1 MKPLLEARQIRKQFS
16 GVAVLKGIDFTL
28 CAGQVHALMGGN
40 GAGKSTLMKII
51 AGVETPD
58 SGELT
63 IGDRAFARL
72 SPALAH
78 QLGIYLV
85 PQEPMLFPNLS
96 VRENILFRLPKRA
109 DTTARLQ
116 EKLQQLNCQINLD
129 ASASTLEVAD
139 QQMVEILRG
148 LMREAR
154 ILILDEPTASLT
166 PGETERLFSQIRAL
180 QALDVGIVF
189 ISHKLP
195 EIRQLASHISVMRD
209 GAVVL
214 SGETATYRDEQL
226 ISAMTPASRDHTLSD
241 TQKLWLAL
249 PGNRRTQAQDFP
261 VLRVEDLTGE
271 GFIDLN
277 LEIRAGEIVGL
288 AGLVGSGRTE
298 FAETLYGL
306 RPPRAGRIWLE
317 NREISN
323 DSTRARLASGL
334 VYLPEDRQVS
344 GLFLDAPV
352 RWNTVMFN
360 QPSWW
365 QQGKRE
371 AAVVERYHRALGIK
385 LADGDQPVRTL
396 SGGNQQKVLLA
407 RCLEANPLLLIVD
420 EPTRGVDVSARADI
434 YQLLKSVAAQNVA
447 VLMISSDVDEFIGLA
462 DRVLVMHQG
471 RYSGELAGAF
481 NGLLVVGLRIPAIV
495 ATLGTLG
502 LYRGVM
508 LLWTGGKWIEGL
520 PDSLK
525 SLSEP
530 AFIGVSPLGWLV
542 LALLLAGGWL
552 LSRTAFGRDFYA
564 VGDNLAAAR
573 QLGVAVNRT
582 RMLAF
587 TLNGMLAACAG
598 IVFAAQIGFV
608 PNQTGSGLEMKAI
621 AACVLGGISLLGG
634 TGTLLGAFLGAFFL
648 TQIDTVLVLFRLPA
662 WWNDFIAGLVLLGV
676 LVLDGRLRQALARH
690 QRALKYSRFQPGNK
704 GGKQVARFP
713 ERKSKEV
720 A

>member
-1 MKPLLEARQIRKQFS
+1 MKPLLKNSELSAFFAIVALFVVLVALNPAYFSLQTLAMIFSSSQILCLLALGATLVMLTRNIDVS
-16 GVAVLKGIDFTL
+16 VGSTVGLCAIAVGVALN
-28 CAGQVHALMGGN
+28 N
-40 GAGKSTLMKII
+40 GYGLATAI
-51 AGVETPD
+51 
-58 SGELT
+58 
-63 IGDRAFARL
+63 AFA
-72 SPALAH
+72 LA
-78 QLGIYLV
+78 I
-85 PQEPMLFPNLS
+85 
-96 VRENILFRLPKRA
+96 
-109 DTTARLQ
+109 
-116 EKLQQLNCQINLD
+116 
-129 ASASTLEVAD
+129 
-139 QQMVEILRG
+139 
-148 LMREAR
+148 
-154 ILILDEPTASLT
+154 
-166 PGETERLFSQIRAL
+166 
-180 QALDVGIVF
+180 
-189 ISHKLP
+189 
-195 EIRQLASHISVMRD
+195 
-209 GAVVL
+209 GA
-214 SGETATYRDEQL
+214 
-226 ISAMTPASRDHTLSD
+226 
-241 TQKLWLAL
+241 
-249 PGNRRTQAQDFP
+249 
-261 VLRVEDLTGE
+261 
-271 GFIDLN
+271 
-277 LEIRAGEIVGL
+277 
-288 AGLVGSGRTE
+288 
-298 FAETLYGL
+298 
-306 RPPRAGRIWLE
+306 
-317 NREISN
+317 
-323 DSTRARLASGL
+323 
-334 VYLPEDRQVS
+334 
-344 GLFLDAPV
+344 
-352 RWNTVMFN
+352 
-360 QPSWW
+360 
-365 QQGKRE
+365 
-371 AAVVERYHRALGIK
+371 
-385 LADGDQPVRTL
+385 
-396 SGGNQQKVLLA
+396 
-407 RCLEANPLLLIVD
+407 
-420 EPTRGVDVSARADI
+420 
-434 YQLLKSVAAQNVA
+434 
-447 VLMISSDVDEFIGLA
+447 
-462 DRVLVMHQG
+462 
-471 RYSGELAGAF
+471 LAGAF

>member
-1 MKPLLEARQIRKQFS
+1 MKTLLKNRELSAFFAIVALFAVLVALNPAYFSLQTLAMIFASSQILCLLALGATLVMLTRNIDVS
-16 GVAVLKGIDFTL
+16 VGSTVGLCAIAVGVALN
-28 CAGQVHALMGGN
+28 N
-40 GAGKSTLMKII
+40 GYGLATAI
-51 AGVETPD
+51 
-58 SGELT
+58 
-63 IGDRAFARL
+63 AFA
-72 SPALAH
+72 LA
-78 QLGIYLV
+78 I
-85 PQEPMLFPNLS
+85 
-96 VRENILFRLPKRA
+96 
-109 DTTARLQ
+109 
-116 EKLQQLNCQINLD
+116 
-129 ASASTLEVAD
+129 
-139 QQMVEILRG
+139 
-148 LMREAR
+148 
-154 ILILDEPTASLT
+154 
-166 PGETERLFSQIRAL
+166 
-180 QALDVGIVF
+180 
-189 ISHKLP
+189 
-195 EIRQLASHISVMRD
+195 
-209 GAVVL
+209 GA
-214 SGETATYRDEQL
+214 
-226 ISAMTPASRDHTLSD
+226 
-241 TQKLWLAL
+241 
-249 PGNRRTQAQDFP
+249 
-261 VLRVEDLTGE
+261 
-271 GFIDLN
+271 
-277 LEIRAGEIVGL
+277 
-288 AGLVGSGRTE
+288 
-298 FAETLYGL
+298 
-306 RPPRAGRIWLE
+306 
-317 NREISN
+317 
-323 DSTRARLASGL
+323 
-334 VYLPEDRQVS
+334 
-344 GLFLDAPV
+344 
-352 RWNTVMFN
+352 
-360 QPSWW
+360 
-365 QQGKRE
+365 
-371 AAVVERYHRALGIK
+371 
-385 LADGDQPVRTL
+385 
-396 SGGNQQKVLLA
+396 
-407 RCLEANPLLLIVD
+407 
-420 EPTRGVDVSARADI
+420 
-434 YQLLKSVAAQNVA
+434 
-447 VLMISSDVDEFIGLA
+447 
-462 DRVLVMHQG
+462 
-471 RYSGELAGAF
+471 LAGAF

-552 LSRTAFGRDFYA
+552 LSRTAFSRDFYA

>member
-1 MKPLLEARQIRKQFS
+1 MKTLLKNRELSAFFAIVALFVVLVALNPAYFSLQTLAMIFASSQILCLLALGATLVMLIRNIDVS
-16 GVAVLKGIDFTL
+16 VGSTVGLCAIAVGVALN
-28 CAGQVHALMGGN
+28 N
-40 GAGKSTLMKII
+40 GYGLATAI
-51 AGVETPD
+51 
-58 SGELT
+58 
-63 IGDRAFARL
+63 AFA
-72 SPALAH
+72 LA
-78 QLGIYLV
+78 I
-85 PQEPMLFPNLS
+85 
-96 VRENILFRLPKRA
+96 
-109 DTTARLQ
+109 
-116 EKLQQLNCQINLD
+116 
-129 ASASTLEVAD
+129 
-139 QQMVEILRG
+139 
-148 LMREAR
+148 
-154 ILILDEPTASLT
+154 
-166 PGETERLFSQIRAL
+166 
-180 QALDVGIVF
+180 
-189 ISHKLP
+189 
-195 EIRQLASHISVMRD
+195 
-209 GAVVL
+209 GA
-214 SGETATYRDEQL
+214 
-226 ISAMTPASRDHTLSD
+226 
-241 TQKLWLAL
+241 
-249 PGNRRTQAQDFP
+249 
-261 VLRVEDLTGE
+261 
-271 GFIDLN
+271 
-277 LEIRAGEIVGL
+277 
-288 AGLVGSGRTE
+288 
-298 FAETLYGL
+298 
-306 RPPRAGRIWLE
+306 
-317 NREISN
+317 
-323 DSTRARLASGL
+323 
-334 VYLPEDRQVS
+334 
-344 GLFLDAPV
+344 
-352 RWNTVMFN
+352 
-360 QPSWW
+360 
-365 QQGKRE
+365 
-371 AAVVERYHRALGIK
+371 
-385 LADGDQPVRTL
+385 
-396 SGGNQQKVLLA
+396 
-407 RCLEANPLLLIVD
+407 
-420 EPTRGVDVSARADI
+420 
-434 YQLLKSVAAQNVA
+434 
-447 VLMISSDVDEFIGLA
+447 
-462 DRVLVMHQG
+462 
-471 RYSGELAGAF
+471 LAGAF

-552 LSRTAFGRDFYA
+552 LSRTDFGRDFYA

>member
-1 MKPLLEARQIRKQFS
+1 MKTLLKNRELSAFFAIVALFVVLVALNPAYFSLQTLAMIFSSSQILCLLALGATLVMLTRNIDVS
-16 GVAVLKGIDFTL
+16 VGSTVGLCAIAVGVALN
-28 CAGQVHALMGGN
+28 N
-40 GAGKSTLMKII
+40 GYGLATAI
-51 AGVETPD
+51 
-58 SGELT
+58 
-63 IGDRAFARL
+63 AFA
-72 SPALAH
+72 LA
-78 QLGIYLV
+78 I
-85 PQEPMLFPNLS
+85 
-96 VRENILFRLPKRA
+96 
-109 DTTARLQ
+109 
-116 EKLQQLNCQINLD
+116 
-129 ASASTLEVAD
+129 
-139 QQMVEILRG
+139 
-148 LMREAR
+148 
-154 ILILDEPTASLT
+154 
-166 PGETERLFSQIRAL
+166 
-180 QALDVGIVF
+180 
-189 ISHKLP
+189 
-195 EIRQLASHISVMRD
+195 
-209 GAVVL
+209 GA
-214 SGETATYRDEQL
+214 
-226 ISAMTPASRDHTLSD
+226 
-241 TQKLWLAL
+241 
-249 PGNRRTQAQDFP
+249 
-261 VLRVEDLTGE
+261 
-271 GFIDLN
+271 
-277 LEIRAGEIVGL
+277 
-288 AGLVGSGRTE
+288 
-298 FAETLYGL
+298 
-306 RPPRAGRIWLE
+306 
-317 NREISN
+317 
-323 DSTRARLASGL
+323 
-334 VYLPEDRQVS
+334 
-344 GLFLDAPV
+344 
-352 RWNTVMFN
+352 
-360 QPSWW
+360 
-365 QQGKRE
+365 
-371 AAVVERYHRALGIK
+371 
-385 LADGDQPVRTL
+385 
-396 SGGNQQKVLLA
+396 
-407 RCLEANPLLLIVD
+407 
-420 EPTRGVDVSARADI
+420 
-434 YQLLKSVAAQNVA
+434 
-447 VLMISSDVDEFIGLA
+447 
-462 DRVLVMHQG
+462 
-471 RYSGELAGAF
+471 LAGAF

-690 QRALKYSRFQPGNK
+690 QRALKYSCFQPGNK
-704 GGKQVARFP
+704 GSKQVARFP

>member
-1 MKPLLEARQIRKQFS
+1 MKTLLKNRELSAFFAIVALFVVLVALNPAYFSLQTLAMIFASSQILCLLALGATLVMLTRNIDVS
-16 GVAVLKGIDFTL
+16 VGSTVGLCAIAVGVALN
-28 CAGQVHALMGGN
+28 N
-40 GAGKSTLMKII
+40 GYGLATAI
-51 AGVETPD
+51 
-58 SGELT
+58 
-63 IGDRAFARL
+63 AFA
-72 SPALAH
+72 LA
-78 QLGIYLV
+78 I
-85 PQEPMLFPNLS
+85 
-96 VRENILFRLPKRA
+96 
-109 DTTARLQ
+109 
-116 EKLQQLNCQINLD
+116 
-129 ASASTLEVAD
+129 
-139 QQMVEILRG
+139 
-148 LMREAR
+148 
-154 ILILDEPTASLT
+154 
-166 PGETERLFSQIRAL
+166 
-180 QALDVGIVF
+180 
-189 ISHKLP
+189 
-195 EIRQLASHISVMRD
+195 
-209 GAVVL
+209 GA
-214 SGETATYRDEQL
+214 
-226 ISAMTPASRDHTLSD
+226 
-241 TQKLWLAL
+241 
-249 PGNRRTQAQDFP
+249 
-261 VLRVEDLTGE
+261 
-271 GFIDLN
+271 
-277 LEIRAGEIVGL
+277 
-288 AGLVGSGRTE
+288 
-298 FAETLYGL
+298 
-306 RPPRAGRIWLE
+306 
-317 NREISN
+317 
-323 DSTRARLASGL
+323 
-334 VYLPEDRQVS
+334 
-344 GLFLDAPV
+344 
-352 RWNTVMFN
+352 
-360 QPSWW
+360 
-365 QQGKRE
+365 
-371 AAVVERYHRALGIK
+371 
-385 LADGDQPVRTL
+385 
-396 SGGNQQKVLLA
+396 
-407 RCLEANPLLLIVD
+407 
-420 EPTRGVDVSARADI
+420 
-434 YQLLKSVAAQNVA
+434 
-447 VLMISSDVDEFIGLA
+447 
-462 DRVLVMHQG
+462 
-471 RYSGELAGAF
+471 LAGAF

-621 AACVLGGISLLGG
+621 AACVLGGILLLGG

>member
-1 MKPLLEARQIRKQFS
+1 MKTLFKNRELSAFFAIVALFAVLVALNPAYFSLQTLAMIFASSQILCLLALGATLVMLTRNIDVS
-16 GVAVLKGIDFTL
+16 VGSTVGLSAIAVGVALN
-28 CAGQVHALMGGN
+28 N
-40 GAGKSTLMKII
+40 GYGLATAI
-51 AGVETPD
+51 
-58 SGELT
+58 
-63 IGDRAFARL
+63 AFA
-72 SPALAH
+72 LA
-78 QLGIYLV
+78 I
-85 PQEPMLFPNLS
+85 
-96 VRENILFRLPKRA
+96 
-109 DTTARLQ
+109 
-116 EKLQQLNCQINLD
+116 
-129 ASASTLEVAD
+129 
-139 QQMVEILRG
+139 
-148 LMREAR
+148 
-154 ILILDEPTASLT
+154 
-166 PGETERLFSQIRAL
+166 
-180 QALDVGIVF
+180 
-189 ISHKLP
+189 
-195 EIRQLASHISVMRD
+195 
-209 GAVVL
+209 GA
-214 SGETATYRDEQL
+214 
-226 ISAMTPASRDHTLSD
+226 
-241 TQKLWLAL
+241 
-249 PGNRRTQAQDFP
+249 
-261 VLRVEDLTGE
+261 
-271 GFIDLN
+271 
-277 LEIRAGEIVGL
+277 
-288 AGLVGSGRTE
+288 
-298 FAETLYGL
+298 
-306 RPPRAGRIWLE
+306 
-317 NREISN
+317 
-323 DSTRARLASGL
+323 
-334 VYLPEDRQVS
+334 
-344 GLFLDAPV
+344 
-352 RWNTVMFN
+352 
-360 QPSWW
+360 
-365 QQGKRE
+365 
-371 AAVVERYHRALGIK
+371 
-385 LADGDQPVRTL
+385 
-396 SGGNQQKVLLA
+396 
-407 RCLEANPLLLIVD
+407 
-420 EPTRGVDVSARADI
+420 
-434 YQLLKSVAAQNVA
+434 
-447 VLMISSDVDEFIGLA
+447 
-462 DRVLVMHQG
+462 
-471 RYSGELAGAF
+471 LAGAF

-552 LSRTAFGRDFYA
+552 LSRNAFGRDFYA

>member
-1 MKPLLEARQIRKQFS
+1 MKTLLKNRELSAFFAIVALFAVLVALNPAYFSLQTLAMIFASSQILCLLALGATLVMLTRNIDVS
-16 GVAVLKGIDFTL
+16 VGSTVGLCAIAVGVALN
-28 CAGQVHALMGGN
+28 N
-40 GAGKSTLMKII
+40 GYGLATAI
-51 AGVETPD
+51 
-58 SGELT
+58 
-63 IGDRAFARL
+63 
-72 SPALAH
+72 ALA
-78 QLGIYLV
+78 
-85 PQEPMLFPNLS
+85 
-96 VRENILFRLPKRA
+96 
-109 DTTARLQ
+109 
-116 EKLQQLNCQINLD
+116 
-129 ASASTLEVAD
+129 
-139 QQMVEILRG
+139 
-148 LMREAR
+148 
-154 ILILDEPTASLT
+154 
-166 PGETERLFSQIRAL
+166 
-180 QALDVGIVF
+180 
-189 ISHKLP
+189 
-195 EIRQLASHISVMRD
+195 LAI
-209 GAVVL
+209 GA
-214 SGETATYRDEQL
+214 
-226 ISAMTPASRDHTLSD
+226 
-241 TQKLWLAL
+241 
-249 PGNRRTQAQDFP
+249 
-261 VLRVEDLTGE
+261 
-271 GFIDLN
+271 
-277 LEIRAGEIVGL
+277 
-288 AGLVGSGRTE
+288 
-298 FAETLYGL
+298 
-306 RPPRAGRIWLE
+306 
-317 NREISN
+317 
-323 DSTRARLASGL
+323 
-334 VYLPEDRQVS
+334 
-344 GLFLDAPV
+344 
-352 RWNTVMFN
+352 
-360 QPSWW
+360 
-365 QQGKRE
+365 
-371 AAVVERYHRALGIK
+371 
-385 LADGDQPVRTL
+385 
-396 SGGNQQKVLLA
+396 
-407 RCLEANPLLLIVD
+407 
-420 EPTRGVDVSARADI
+420 
-434 YQLLKSVAAQNVA
+434 
-447 VLMISSDVDEFIGLA
+447 
-462 DRVLVMHQG
+462 
-471 RYSGELAGAF
+471 LAGAF

-704 GGKQVARFP
+704 GSKQVARFP

>member
-1 MKPLLEARQIRKQFS
+1 MKTLLKNRELSAFFAIVALFVVLVALNPAYFSLQTLAMIFSSSQILCLLALGATLVMLTRNIDVS
-16 GVAVLKGIDFTL
+16 VGSTVGLCAIAVGVALN
-28 CAGQVHALMGGN
+28 N
-40 GAGKSTLMKII
+40 GYGLATAI
-51 AGVETPD
+51 
-58 SGELT
+58 
-63 IGDRAFARL
+63 AFA
-72 SPALAH
+72 LA
-78 QLGIYLV
+78 I
-85 PQEPMLFPNLS
+85 
-96 VRENILFRLPKRA
+96 
-109 DTTARLQ
+109 
-116 EKLQQLNCQINLD
+116 
-129 ASASTLEVAD
+129 
-139 QQMVEILRG
+139 
-148 LMREAR
+148 
-154 ILILDEPTASLT
+154 
-166 PGETERLFSQIRAL
+166 
-180 QALDVGIVF
+180 
-189 ISHKLP
+189 
-195 EIRQLASHISVMRD
+195 
-209 GAVVL
+209 GA
-214 SGETATYRDEQL
+214 
-226 ISAMTPASRDHTLSD
+226 
-241 TQKLWLAL
+241 
-249 PGNRRTQAQDFP
+249 
-261 VLRVEDLTGE
+261 
-271 GFIDLN
+271 
-277 LEIRAGEIVGL
+277 
-288 AGLVGSGRTE
+288 
-298 FAETLYGL
+298 
-306 RPPRAGRIWLE
+306 
-317 NREISN
+317 
-323 DSTRARLASGL
+323 
-334 VYLPEDRQVS
+334 
-344 GLFLDAPV
+344 
-352 RWNTVMFN
+352 
-360 QPSWW
+360 
-365 QQGKRE
+365 
-371 AAVVERYHRALGIK
+371 
-385 LADGDQPVRTL
+385 
-396 SGGNQQKVLLA
+396 
-407 RCLEANPLLLIVD
+407 
-420 EPTRGVDVSARADI
+420 
-434 YQLLKSVAAQNVA
+434 
-447 VLMISSDVDEFIGLA
+447 
-462 DRVLVMHQG
+462 
-471 RYSGELAGAF
+471 LAGAF

-690 QRALKYSRFQPGNK
+690 QRALKCSRFQPGNK

>member
-1 MKPLLEARQIRKQFS
+1 MKTLLKNRELSAFFAIVALFVVLVALNPAYFSLQTLAMIFSSSQILCLLALGATLVMLTRNIDVS
-16 GVAVLKGIDFTL
+16 VGSTVGLCAIAVGVALN
-28 CAGQVHALMGGN
+28 N
-40 GAGKSTLMKII
+40 GYGLATAI
-51 AGVETPD
+51 
-58 SGELT
+58 
-63 IGDRAFARL
+63 AFA
-72 SPALAH
+72 LA
-78 QLGIYLV
+78 I
-85 PQEPMLFPNLS
+85 
-96 VRENILFRLPKRA
+96 
-109 DTTARLQ
+109 
-116 EKLQQLNCQINLD
+116 
-129 ASASTLEVAD
+129 
-139 QQMVEILRG
+139 
-148 LMREAR
+148 
-154 ILILDEPTASLT
+154 
-166 PGETERLFSQIRAL
+166 
-180 QALDVGIVF
+180 
-189 ISHKLP
+189 
-195 EIRQLASHISVMRD
+195 
-209 GAVVL
+209 GA
-214 SGETATYRDEQL
+214 
-226 ISAMTPASRDHTLSD
+226 
-241 TQKLWLAL
+241 
-249 PGNRRTQAQDFP
+249 
-261 VLRVEDLTGE
+261 
-271 GFIDLN
+271 
-277 LEIRAGEIVGL
+277 
-288 AGLVGSGRTE
+288 
-298 FAETLYGL
+298 
-306 RPPRAGRIWLE
+306 
-317 NREISN
+317 
-323 DSTRARLASGL
+323 
-334 VYLPEDRQVS
+334 
-344 GLFLDAPV
+344 
-352 RWNTVMFN
+352 
-360 QPSWW
+360 
-365 QQGKRE
+365 
-371 AAVVERYHRALGIK
+371 
-385 LADGDQPVRTL
+385 
-396 SGGNQQKVLLA
+396 
-407 RCLEANPLLLIVD
+407 
-420 EPTRGVDVSARADI
+420 
-434 YQLLKSVAAQNVA
+434 
-447 VLMISSDVDEFIGLA
+447 
-462 DRVLVMHQG
+462 
-471 RYSGELAGAF
+471 LAGAF

-564 VGDNLAAAR
+564 AGDNLAAAR

-634 TGTLLGAFLGAFFL
+634 TGTLLGAFLGAFFV

>member
-1 MKPLLEARQIRKQFS
+1 MKTLLKNRELSAFFAIVALFAVLVALNPAYFSLQTLAMIFASSQILCLLALGATLVMLTRS
-16 GVAVLKGIDFTL
+16 IDVSVGSTVGLCAIAVGVALN
-28 CAGQVHALMGGN
+28 N
-40 GAGKSTLMKII
+40 GYGLATAI
-51 AGVETPD
+51 
-58 SGELT
+58 
-63 IGDRAFARL
+63 AFA
-72 SPALAH
+72 LA
-78 QLGIYLV
+78 I
-85 PQEPMLFPNLS
+85 
-96 VRENILFRLPKRA
+96 
-109 DTTARLQ
+109 
-116 EKLQQLNCQINLD
+116 
-129 ASASTLEVAD
+129 
-139 QQMVEILRG
+139 
-148 LMREAR
+148 
-154 ILILDEPTASLT
+154 
-166 PGETERLFSQIRAL
+166 
-180 QALDVGIVF
+180 
-189 ISHKLP
+189 
-195 EIRQLASHISVMRD
+195 
-209 GAVVL
+209 GA
-214 SGETATYRDEQL
+214 
-226 ISAMTPASRDHTLSD
+226 
-241 TQKLWLAL
+241 
-249 PGNRRTQAQDFP
+249 
-261 VLRVEDLTGE
+261 
-271 GFIDLN
+271 
-277 LEIRAGEIVGL
+277 
-288 AGLVGSGRTE
+288 
-298 FAETLYGL
+298 
-306 RPPRAGRIWLE
+306 
-317 NREISN
+317 
-323 DSTRARLASGL
+323 
-334 VYLPEDRQVS
+334 
-344 GLFLDAPV
+344 
-352 RWNTVMFN
+352 
-360 QPSWW
+360 
-365 QQGKRE
+365 
-371 AAVVERYHRALGIK
+371 
-385 LADGDQPVRTL
+385 
-396 SGGNQQKVLLA
+396 
-407 RCLEANPLLLIVD
+407 
-420 EPTRGVDVSARADI
+420 
-434 YQLLKSVAAQNVA
+434 
-447 VLMISSDVDEFIGLA
+447 
-462 DRVLVMHQG
+462 
-471 RYSGELAGAF
+471 LAGAF

>member
-1 MKPLLEARQIRKQFS
+1 MKTLLKNRELSAFFAIVALFAVLVALNPAYFSLQTLAMIFASSQILCLLALGATLVMLTRNIDVS
-16 GVAVLKGIDFTL
+16 VGSTVGLCAIAVGVALN
-28 CAGQVHALMGGN
+28 N
-40 GAGKSTLMKII
+40 GYGLATAI
-51 AGVETPD
+51 
-58 SGELT
+58 
-63 IGDRAFARL
+63 AFA
-72 SPALAH
+72 LA
-78 QLGIYLV
+78 I
-85 PQEPMLFPNLS
+85 
-96 VRENILFRLPKRA
+96 
-109 DTTARLQ
+109 
-116 EKLQQLNCQINLD
+116 
-129 ASASTLEVAD
+129 
-139 QQMVEILRG
+139 
-148 LMREAR
+148 
-154 ILILDEPTASLT
+154 
-166 PGETERLFSQIRAL
+166 
-180 QALDVGIVF
+180 
-189 ISHKLP
+189 
-195 EIRQLASHISVMRD
+195 
-209 GAVVL
+209 GA
-214 SGETATYRDEQL
+214 
-226 ISAMTPASRDHTLSD
+226 
-241 TQKLWLAL
+241 
-249 PGNRRTQAQDFP
+249 
-261 VLRVEDLTGE
+261 
-271 GFIDLN
+271 
-277 LEIRAGEIVGL
+277 
-288 AGLVGSGRTE
+288 
-298 FAETLYGL
+298 
-306 RPPRAGRIWLE
+306 
-317 NREISN
+317 
-323 DSTRARLASGL
+323 
-334 VYLPEDRQVS
+334 
-344 GLFLDAPV
+344 
-352 RWNTVMFN
+352 
-360 QPSWW
+360 
-365 QQGKRE
+365 
-371 AAVVERYHRALGIK
+371 
-385 LADGDQPVRTL
+385 
-396 SGGNQQKVLLA
+396 
-407 RCLEANPLLLIVD
+407 
-420 EPTRGVDVSARADI
+420 
-434 YQLLKSVAAQNVA
+434 
-447 VLMISSDVDEFIGLA
+447 
-462 DRVLVMHQG
+462 
-471 RYSGELAGAF
+471 LAGAF
-481 NGLLVVGLRIPAIV
+481 NGLLVGGLRIPAIV

>member
-1 MKPLLEARQIRKQFS
+1 MKTLLKNRELSAFFAIVALFVVLVALNPAYFSLQTLAMIFASSQILCLLALGATLVMLTRNIDVS
-16 GVAVLKGIDFTL
+16 VGSTVGLCAIAVGVALN
-28 CAGQVHALMGGN
+28 N
-40 GAGKSTLMKII
+40 GYGLATAI
-51 AGVETPD
+51 
-58 SGELT
+58 
-63 IGDRAFARL
+63 AFA
-72 SPALAH
+72 LA
-78 QLGIYLV
+78 I
-85 PQEPMLFPNLS
+85 
-96 VRENILFRLPKRA
+96 
-109 DTTARLQ
+109 
-116 EKLQQLNCQINLD
+116 
-129 ASASTLEVAD
+129 
-139 QQMVEILRG
+139 
-148 LMREAR
+148 
-154 ILILDEPTASLT
+154 
-166 PGETERLFSQIRAL
+166 
-180 QALDVGIVF
+180 
-189 ISHKLP
+189 
-195 EIRQLASHISVMRD
+195 
-209 GAVVL
+209 GA
-214 SGETATYRDEQL
+214 
-226 ISAMTPASRDHTLSD
+226 
-241 TQKLWLAL
+241 
-249 PGNRRTQAQDFP
+249 
-261 VLRVEDLTGE
+261 
-271 GFIDLN
+271 
-277 LEIRAGEIVGL
+277 
-288 AGLVGSGRTE
+288 
-298 FAETLYGL
+298 
-306 RPPRAGRIWLE
+306 
-317 NREISN
+317 
-323 DSTRARLASGL
+323 
-334 VYLPEDRQVS
+334 
-344 GLFLDAPV
+344 
-352 RWNTVMFN
+352 
-360 QPSWW
+360 
-365 QQGKRE
+365 
-371 AAVVERYHRALGIK
+371 
-385 LADGDQPVRTL
+385 
-396 SGGNQQKVLLA
+396 
-407 RCLEANPLLLIVD
+407 
-420 EPTRGVDVSARADI
+420 
-434 YQLLKSVAAQNVA
+434 
-447 VLMISSDVDEFIGLA
+447 
-462 DRVLVMHQG
+462 
-471 RYSGELAGAF
+471 LAGAF

-582 RMLAF
+582 RMLAFTLNGMLAF

>member
-1 MKPLLEARQIRKQFS
+1 MKTLLKNRELSAFFAIVALFAVLVALNPAYFSLQTLAMIFASSQILCLLALGATLVMLTRNIDVS
-16 GVAVLKGIDFTL
+16 VGSTVGLCAIAVGVALN
-28 CAGQVHALMGGN
+28 N
-40 GAGKSTLMKII
+40 GYGLATAI
-51 AGVETPD
+51 
-58 SGELT
+58 
-63 IGDRAFARL
+63 AFA
-72 SPALAH
+72 LA
-78 QLGIYLV
+78 I
-85 PQEPMLFPNLS
+85 
-96 VRENILFRLPKRA
+96 
-109 DTTARLQ
+109 
-116 EKLQQLNCQINLD
+116 
-129 ASASTLEVAD
+129 
-139 QQMVEILRG
+139 
-148 LMREAR
+148 
-154 ILILDEPTASLT
+154 
-166 PGETERLFSQIRAL
+166 
-180 QALDVGIVF
+180 
-189 ISHKLP
+189 
-195 EIRQLASHISVMRD
+195 
-209 GAVVL
+209 GA
-214 SGETATYRDEQL
+214 
-226 ISAMTPASRDHTLSD
+226 
-241 TQKLWLAL
+241 
-249 PGNRRTQAQDFP
+249 
-261 VLRVEDLTGE
+261 
-271 GFIDLN
+271 
-277 LEIRAGEIVGL
+277 
-288 AGLVGSGRTE
+288 
-298 FAETLYGL
+298 
-306 RPPRAGRIWLE
+306 
-317 NREISN
+317 
-323 DSTRARLASGL
+323 
-334 VYLPEDRQVS
+334 
-344 GLFLDAPV
+344 
-352 RWNTVMFN
+352 
-360 QPSWW
+360 
-365 QQGKRE
+365 
-371 AAVVERYHRALGIK
+371 
-385 LADGDQPVRTL
+385 
-396 SGGNQQKVLLA
+396 
-407 RCLEANPLLLIVD
+407 
-420 EPTRGVDVSARADI
+420 
-434 YQLLKSVAAQNVA
+434 
-447 VLMISSDVDEFIGLA
+447 
-462 DRVLVMHQG
+462 
-471 RYSGELAGAF
+471 LAGAF

-704 GGKQVARFP
+704 GGKQVVRFP

>member
-1 MKPLLEARQIRKQFS
+1 MKTLLKNRELSAFFVIVALFVVLVALNPAYFSLQTLAMIFASSQILCLLALGATLVMLTRNIDVS
-16 GVAVLKGIDFTL
+16 VGSTVGLCAIAVGVALN
-28 CAGQVHALMGGN
+28 N
-40 GAGKSTLMKII
+40 GYGLATAI
-51 AGVETPD
+51 
-58 SGELT
+58 
-63 IGDRAFARL
+63 AFA
-72 SPALAH
+72 LA
-78 QLGIYLV
+78 I
-85 PQEPMLFPNLS
+85 
-96 VRENILFRLPKRA
+96 
-109 DTTARLQ
+109 
-116 EKLQQLNCQINLD
+116 
-129 ASASTLEVAD
+129 
-139 QQMVEILRG
+139 
-148 LMREAR
+148 
-154 ILILDEPTASLT
+154 
-166 PGETERLFSQIRAL
+166 
-180 QALDVGIVF
+180 
-189 ISHKLP
+189 
-195 EIRQLASHISVMRD
+195 
-209 GAVVL
+209 GA
-214 SGETATYRDEQL
+214 
-226 ISAMTPASRDHTLSD
+226 
-241 TQKLWLAL
+241 
-249 PGNRRTQAQDFP
+249 
-261 VLRVEDLTGE
+261 
-271 GFIDLN
+271 
-277 LEIRAGEIVGL
+277 
-288 AGLVGSGRTE
+288 
-298 FAETLYGL
+298 
-306 RPPRAGRIWLE
+306 
-317 NREISN
+317 
-323 DSTRARLASGL
+323 
-334 VYLPEDRQVS
+334 
-344 GLFLDAPV
+344 
-352 RWNTVMFN
+352 
-360 QPSWW
+360 
-365 QQGKRE
+365 
-371 AAVVERYHRALGIK
+371 
-385 LADGDQPVRTL
+385 
-396 SGGNQQKVLLA
+396 
-407 RCLEANPLLLIVD
+407 
-420 EPTRGVDVSARADI
+420 
-434 YQLLKSVAAQNVA
+434 
-447 VLMISSDVDEFIGLA
+447 
-462 DRVLVMHQG
+462 
-471 RYSGELAGAF
+471 LAGAF

>member
-1 MKPLLEARQIRKQFS
+1 MKTLLKNRELSAFFAIVALFVVLVALNPAYFSLQTLAMIFASSQILCLLALGATLVMLTRNIDVS
-16 GVAVLKGIDFTL
+16 VGSTVGLCAIAVGVALN
-28 CAGQVHALMGGN
+28 N
-40 GAGKSTLMKII
+40 GYGLATAI
-51 AGVETPD
+51 
-58 SGELT
+58 
-63 IGDRAFARL
+63 AFA
-72 SPALAH
+72 LA
-78 QLGIYLV
+78 I
-85 PQEPMLFPNLS
+85 
-96 VRENILFRLPKRA
+96 
-109 DTTARLQ
+109 
-116 EKLQQLNCQINLD
+116 
-129 ASASTLEVAD
+129 
-139 QQMVEILRG
+139 
-148 LMREAR
+148 
-154 ILILDEPTASLT
+154 
-166 PGETERLFSQIRAL
+166 
-180 QALDVGIVF
+180 
-189 ISHKLP
+189 
-195 EIRQLASHISVMRD
+195 
-209 GAVVL
+209 GA
-214 SGETATYRDEQL
+214 
-226 ISAMTPASRDHTLSD
+226 
-241 TQKLWLAL
+241 
-249 PGNRRTQAQDFP
+249 
-261 VLRVEDLTGE
+261 
-271 GFIDLN
+271 
-277 LEIRAGEIVGL
+277 
-288 AGLVGSGRTE
+288 
-298 FAETLYGL
+298 
-306 RPPRAGRIWLE
+306 
-317 NREISN
+317 
-323 DSTRARLASGL
+323 
-334 VYLPEDRQVS
+334 
-344 GLFLDAPV
+344 
-352 RWNTVMFN
+352 
-360 QPSWW
+360 
-365 QQGKRE
+365 
-371 AAVVERYHRALGIK
+371 
-385 LADGDQPVRTL
+385 
-396 SGGNQQKVLLA
+396 
-407 RCLEANPLLLIVD
+407 
-420 EPTRGVDVSARADI
+420 
-434 YQLLKSVAAQNVA
+434 
-447 VLMISSDVDEFIGLA
+447 
-462 DRVLVMHQG
+462 
-471 RYSGELAGAF
+471 LAGAF

-508 LLWTGGKWIEGL
+508 LLWSVGKWIEGL

>member
-1 MKPLLEARQIRKQFS
+1 MKTLLKNRELSAFFAIVALFVVLVALNPAYFSLQTLAMIFASSQILCLLALGATLVMLTRNIDVS
-16 GVAVLKGIDFTL
+16 VGSTVGLCAIAVGVALNYGYGLATAI
-28 CAGQVHALMGGN
+28 
-40 GAGKSTLMKII
+40 
-51 AGVETPD
+51 
-58 SGELT
+58 
-63 IGDRAFARL
+63 AFA
-72 SPALAH
+72 LA
-78 QLGIYLV
+78 I
-85 PQEPMLFPNLS
+85 
-96 VRENILFRLPKRA
+96 
-109 DTTARLQ
+109 
-116 EKLQQLNCQINLD
+116 
-129 ASASTLEVAD
+129 
-139 QQMVEILRG
+139 
-148 LMREAR
+148 
-154 ILILDEPTASLT
+154 
-166 PGETERLFSQIRAL
+166 
-180 QALDVGIVF
+180 
-189 ISHKLP
+189 
-195 EIRQLASHISVMRD
+195 
-209 GAVVL
+209 GA
-214 SGETATYRDEQL
+214 
-226 ISAMTPASRDHTLSD
+226 
-241 TQKLWLAL
+241 
-249 PGNRRTQAQDFP
+249 
-261 VLRVEDLTGE
+261 
-271 GFIDLN
+271 
-277 LEIRAGEIVGL
+277 
-288 AGLVGSGRTE
+288 
-298 FAETLYGL
+298 
-306 RPPRAGRIWLE
+306 
-317 NREISN
+317 
-323 DSTRARLASGL
+323 
-334 VYLPEDRQVS
+334 
-344 GLFLDAPV
+344 
-352 RWNTVMFN
+352 
-360 QPSWW
+360 
-365 QQGKRE
+365 
-371 AAVVERYHRALGIK
+371 
-385 LADGDQPVRTL
+385 
-396 SGGNQQKVLLA
+396 
-407 RCLEANPLLLIVD
+407 
-420 EPTRGVDVSARADI
+420 
-434 YQLLKSVAAQNVA
+434 
-447 VLMISSDVDEFIGLA
+447 
-462 DRVLVMHQG
+462 
-471 RYSGELAGAF
+471 LAGAF

-542 LALLLAGGWL
+542 LALLLAGDWL

-704 GGKQVARFP
+704 GSKQVARFP

>member
-1 MKPLLEARQIRKQFS
+1 MKTLLKNRELSAFFAIVALFVVLVALNPAYFSLQTLAMIFASSQILCLLALGATLVMLTRNIDVS
-16 GVAVLKGIDFTL
+16 VGSTVGLCAIAVGVALN
-28 CAGQVHALMGGN
+28 N
-40 GAGKSTLMKII
+40 GYGLATAI
-51 AGVETPD
+51 AFA
-58 SGELT
+58 LT
-63 IGDRAFARL
+63 IGA
-72 SPALAH
+72 
-78 QLGIYLV
+78 
-85 PQEPMLFPNLS
+85 
-96 VRENILFRLPKRA
+96 
-109 DTTARLQ
+109 
-116 EKLQQLNCQINLD
+116 
-129 ASASTLEVAD
+129 
-139 QQMVEILRG
+139 
-148 LMREAR
+148 
-154 ILILDEPTASLT
+154 
-166 PGETERLFSQIRAL
+166 
-180 QALDVGIVF
+180 
-189 ISHKLP
+189 
-195 EIRQLASHISVMRD
+195 
-209 GAVVL
+209 
-214 SGETATYRDEQL
+214 
-226 ISAMTPASRDHTLSD
+226 
-241 TQKLWLAL
+241 
-249 PGNRRTQAQDFP
+249 
-261 VLRVEDLTGE
+261 
-271 GFIDLN
+271 
-277 LEIRAGEIVGL
+277 
-288 AGLVGSGRTE
+288 
-298 FAETLYGL
+298 
-306 RPPRAGRIWLE
+306 
-317 NREISN
+317 
-323 DSTRARLASGL
+323 
-334 VYLPEDRQVS
+334 
-344 GLFLDAPV
+344 
-352 RWNTVMFN
+352 
-360 QPSWW
+360 
-365 QQGKRE
+365 
-371 AAVVERYHRALGIK
+371 
-385 LADGDQPVRTL
+385 
-396 SGGNQQKVLLA
+396 
-407 RCLEANPLLLIVD
+407 
-420 EPTRGVDVSARADI
+420 
-434 YQLLKSVAAQNVA
+434 
-447 VLMISSDVDEFIGLA
+447 
-462 DRVLVMHQG
+462 
-471 RYSGELAGAF
+471 LAGAF

-598 IVFAAQIGFV
+598 IVFAAQSGFV

>member
-1 MKPLLEARQIRKQFS
+1 MKTLLKNRELSAFFAIVALFVVLVALNPAYFSLQTLAMIFASSQILCMLALGATLVMLTRNIDVS
-16 GVAVLKGIDFTL
+16 VGSTVGLCAIAVGVALN
-28 CAGQVHALMGGN
+28 N
-40 GAGKSTLMKII
+40 GYGLATAI
-51 AGVETPD
+51 
-58 SGELT
+58 
-63 IGDRAFARL
+63 AFA
-72 SPALAH
+72 LA
-78 QLGIYLV
+78 I
-85 PQEPMLFPNLS
+85 
-96 VRENILFRLPKRA
+96 
-109 DTTARLQ
+109 
-116 EKLQQLNCQINLD
+116 
-129 ASASTLEVAD
+129 
-139 QQMVEILRG
+139 
-148 LMREAR
+148 
-154 ILILDEPTASLT
+154 
-166 PGETERLFSQIRAL
+166 
-180 QALDVGIVF
+180 
-189 ISHKLP
+189 
-195 EIRQLASHISVMRD
+195 
-209 GAVVL
+209 GA
-214 SGETATYRDEQL
+214 
-226 ISAMTPASRDHTLSD
+226 
-241 TQKLWLAL
+241 
-249 PGNRRTQAQDFP
+249 
-261 VLRVEDLTGE
+261 
-271 GFIDLN
+271 
-277 LEIRAGEIVGL
+277 
-288 AGLVGSGRTE
+288 
-298 FAETLYGL
+298 
-306 RPPRAGRIWLE
+306 
-317 NREISN
+317 
-323 DSTRARLASGL
+323 
-334 VYLPEDRQVS
+334 
-344 GLFLDAPV
+344 
-352 RWNTVMFN
+352 
-360 QPSWW
+360 
-365 QQGKRE
+365 
-371 AAVVERYHRALGIK
+371 
-385 LADGDQPVRTL
+385 
-396 SGGNQQKVLLA
+396 
-407 RCLEANPLLLIVD
+407 
-420 EPTRGVDVSARADI
+420 
-434 YQLLKSVAAQNVA
+434 
-447 VLMISSDVDEFIGLA
+447 
-462 DRVLVMHQG
+462 
-471 RYSGELAGAF
+471 LAGAF

>member
-1 MKPLLEARQIRKQFS
+1 MKTLLKNRELSAFFAIVALFVVLVALNPAYFSLQTLAMIFSSSQILCLLALGATLVMLTRNIDVS
-16 GVAVLKGIDFTL
+16 VGSTVGLCAIAVGVALN
-28 CAGQVHALMGGN
+28 N
-40 GAGKSTLMKII
+40 GYGLATAI
-51 AGVETPD
+51 
-58 SGELT
+58 
-63 IGDRAFARL
+63 AFA
-72 SPALAH
+72 LA
-78 QLGIYLV
+78 I
-85 PQEPMLFPNLS
+85 
-96 VRENILFRLPKRA
+96 
-109 DTTARLQ
+109 
-116 EKLQQLNCQINLD
+116 
-129 ASASTLEVAD
+129 
-139 QQMVEILRG
+139 
-148 LMREAR
+148 
-154 ILILDEPTASLT
+154 
-166 PGETERLFSQIRAL
+166 
-180 QALDVGIVF
+180 
-189 ISHKLP
+189 
-195 EIRQLASHISVMRD
+195 
-209 GAVVL
+209 GA
-214 SGETATYRDEQL
+214 
-226 ISAMTPASRDHTLSD
+226 
-241 TQKLWLAL
+241 
-249 PGNRRTQAQDFP
+249 
-261 VLRVEDLTGE
+261 
-271 GFIDLN
+271 
-277 LEIRAGEIVGL
+277 
-288 AGLVGSGRTE
+288 
-298 FAETLYGL
+298 
-306 RPPRAGRIWLE
+306 
-317 NREISN
+317 
-323 DSTRARLASGL
+323 
-334 VYLPEDRQVS
+334 
-344 GLFLDAPV
+344 
-352 RWNTVMFN
+352 
-360 QPSWW
+360 
-365 QQGKRE
+365 
-371 AAVVERYHRALGIK
+371 
-385 LADGDQPVRTL
+385 
-396 SGGNQQKVLLA
+396 
-407 RCLEANPLLLIVD
+407 
-420 EPTRGVDVSARADI
+420 
-434 YQLLKSVAAQNVA
+434 
-447 VLMISSDVDEFIGLA
+447 
-462 DRVLVMHQG
+462 
-471 RYSGELAGAF
+471 LAGAF

-564 VGDNLAAAR
+564 AGDNLAAAR

-662 WWNDFIAGLVLLGV
+662 FIAGLVLLGV